1 MLSRISSVLMHV
13 SNLRISVDFYTN
25 RLGFEETLSSRR
37 HRSLQPASS
46 TFDEVEI
53 DIGGG
58 VELCLM
64 EVPLLAEMR
73 GSTALNFTV
82 QNLDG
87 FRTEIRAQGVKY
99 DYNPPLNG
107 HPSTATVFCDDPDGN
122 TLTFSESPS

>member
-1 MLSRISSVLMHV
+1 MSRISSVLMHV
-13 SNLRISVDFYTN
+13 SNLRTSVDFYTN

-58 VELCLM
+58 VELHLM

-73 GSTALNFTV
+73 GGNTILNFTV

-87 FRTEIRAQGVKY
+87 FRTAIRVQGVKH
-99 DYNPPLNG
+99 DYNPPLDG